1 MCQLSVTNWRK
12 TCHFDKRGYRPI
24 GKTLFFMYLCMLM
37 PQEGNIII
45 RNARVNNL
53 KEITVEIPRNRLV
66 VVTGVSGSGKSS
78 LAFDTLFAEGQR
90 RFAESLSSYARQ
102 FLGRMSKPDVDV
114 IEGIPPAIAIEQ
126 KVNIRNPRST
136 VATTTEIYDYLRLL
150 FARIGRTYSP
160 VSGREVKA
168 QGVQDVLSAMEAPGA
183 YYILSDLRWDAR
195 EDKVELMLGLKEEG
209 YGRLFR
215 EADAAILQIEDVLKT
230 DGAYPEGLWLLV
242 DRVKLADSPDD
253 DMRMRLS
260 ASVQAAFD
268 KGNGDMALYKMPGQA
283 GKMPGQAVKM
293 PGQAGHDGGSVT
305 PDQIGGLIRFC
316 SRFELDGM
324 SFRQPDE
331 YLFSFNS
338 PLGACPVCGG
348 LGKIVG
354 ISEDLVVPDK
364 TKSIYDGAIAC
375 WRGEKMS
382 WFKDLVVKNSEKYGI
397 PIFEPYCKLTDA
409 QKRTLWDAR
418 ATMGDESTIC
428 GINEFFEWVEA
439 NRYKIQY
446 KYMLS
451 RYSGRTTC
459 HACGGSRLRPEAL
472 YVKIGGK
479 NIHEL
484 MSMTVEDLL
493 GWFREMTGQA
503 GHDVIPG
510 SATVIPGSATV
521 IPGLTGH
528 PVIPGSDRV
537 SLTDYE
543 LEVAG
548 KAIEE
553 ICYRLQ
559 CIEDVGLGY
568 LTLSRT
574 MNTLSGGESQ
584 RVNLVTALG
593 SSLVGSMY
601 ILDEP
606 SIGLHPRDTERLI
619 SVLKRL
625 RDIGNTVV
633 VVEHDPEIIRAA
645 DYLIDLGPKAGVN
658 GGEVVF
664 EGVPPRMPGQAGHDG
679 KMPGQA
685 GHDGRNVMADGDRP
699 SLTLQ
704 YLSGLRRPYVREKNP
719 WQYSITVEGAMQ
731 NNLKDIDVRFPL
743 NAFTVVTG
751 VSGSGKSSLVGDI
764 LYPAL
769 HRRLNETGE
778 LPGTFKGLSG
788 DLSRITRVEYVDQN
802 PIGKSSRS
810 NAVTYLKVWDDIRKL
825 LSEQQFAKINGF
837 TPSYFSFNQ
846 DGGRCPECQ
855 GDGFVKIGMQF
866 MADVTMVCES
876 CGGKRFKPEIL
887 EVKYQD
893 KNVDDILNMSVDE
906 AIAFFGAQKEE
917 AAKSIALKLQ
927 PLVDVG
933 LGYIKLGQPSS
944 TLSGGESQ
952 RINLAYFLSL
962 SEGGPRREKILFIFD
977 EPTTGLHFYDV
988 EKLLKSFDALIASG
1002 HTVIVVEHNLDVIR
1016 SADWVIDLGPD
1027 AGDRGGEVVFAGTP
1041 EDLKQ
1046 YGKTFT
1052 AQYL

>member
-1 MCQLSVTNWRK
+1 MSKEN
-12 TCHFDKRGYRPI
+12 
-24 GKTLFFMYLCMLM
+24 
-37 PQEGNIII
+37 NIII
-45 RNARVNNL
+45 KNARENNL
-53 KEITVEIPRNRLV
+53 KGITVEIPRGRLV
-66 VVTGVSGSGKSS
+66 VITGVSGSGKSS

-102 FLGRMSKPDVDV
+102 FLGRMSKPDVDI

-126 KVNIRNPRST
+126 KVNIKNPRST

-160 VSGREVKA
+160 VSGQEVKA
-168 QGVQDVLSAMEAPGA
+168 HSVKDVLDFLSDGLEHSV
-183 YYILSDLRWDAR
+183 YILAESRWASR
-195 EDKVELMLGLKEEG
+195 SDKVEYLLSLKEEG
-209 YGRLFR
+209 YSRLFDTR
-215 EADAAILQIEDVLKT
+215 DHRILSIEDVLQMN
-230 DGAYPEGLWLLV
+230 GNYPDNLLLLI
-242 DRVKLADSPDD
+242 DRLKIHPPMDSDTV
-253 DMRMRLS
+253 MRLS
-260 ASVQAAFD
+260 SSAQLAFDMGKGDIYLWEKPNTDKKIDAVDQVQADF
-268 KGNGDMALYKMPGQA
+268 GRGGII
-283 GKMPGQAVKM
+283 
-293 PGQAGHDGGSVT
+293 DGGPGPATMPQEYLRGTSVGPGPRDEIT
-305 PDQIGGLIRFC
+305 PRPENSWTRSNMAGTFGMPDGGLTHFC
-316 SRFELDGM
+316 SRFELDGIT
-324 SFRQPDE
+324 FRQPDE

-348 LGKIVG
+348 LGKIIG

-375 WRGEKMS
+375 WRGEKMG
-382 WFKDLVVKNSEKYGI
+382 WFKDQLILNAEKEGI
-397 PIFEPYCKLTDA
+397 PIFEPYCKLTQA
-409 QKRTLWDAR
+409 QKDIIWTHE
-418 ATMGDESTIC
+418 GDYQDPGAFF
-428 GINEFFEWVEA
+428 GINQFFQWVES

-459 HACGGSRLRPEAL
+459 HACGGSRLRKEAL
-472 YVKIGGK
+472 YVKICGK
-479 NIHEL
+479 TIHDIL
-484 MSMTVEDLL
+484 SMTVEDLL
-493 GWFREMTGQA
+493 KWF
-503 GHDVIPG
+503 G
-510 SATVIPGSATV
+510 S
-521 IPGLTGH
+521 
-528 PVIPGSDRV
+528 V
-537 SLTDYE
+537 SLTPYE
-543 LEVAG
+543 SEVAG
-548 KAIEE
+548 KTIEE
-553 ICYRLQ
+553 IKFRLQ

-606 SIGLHPRDTERLI
+606 SIGLHPRDTDRLI
-619 SVLKRL
+619 EVLRRL

-645 DYLIDLGPKAGVN
+645 DWVIDLGPGAGVN

-664 EGVPPRMPGQAGHDG
+664 EGKLSASPEMTG
-679 KMPGQA
+679 K
-685 GHDGRNVMADGDRP
+685 

-704 YLSGLRRPYVREKNP
+704 YLSGAREPYHREKNP
-719 WQYSITVEGAMQ
+719 WHYSIVVKGAMQ

-769 HRRLNETGE
+769 HRRINETGD
-778 LPGTFKGLSG
+778 LPGTFKGLEG
-788 DLSRITRVEYVDQN
+788 DLNRVTRVEYVDQN

-810 NAVTYLKVWDDIRKL
+810 NAVTYLKVYDDIRKL
-825 LSEQQFAKINGF
+825 LSKQQYARINGF

-887 EVKYQD
+887 EVKYEGLS
-893 KNVDDILNMSVDE
+893 VSDILDMSVDE
-906 AIAFFGAQKEE
+906 AISFFGSRKDEDART
-917 AAKSIALKLQ
+917 IAEKLQ
-927 PLVDVG
+927 PLADVG

-952 RINLAYFLSL
+952 RIKLAYFLSI
-962 SEGGPRREKILFIFD
+962 SDGSRDKILFIFD
-977 EPTTGLHFYDV
+977 EPTTGLHFHDV
-988 EKLLKSFDALIASG
+988 KKLLKAFDALLSKG
-1002 HTVIVVEHNLDVIR
+1002 HTVLVVEHNLDVIR
-1016 SADWVIDLGPD
+1016 AADWVIDLGPD
-1027 AGDRGGEVVFAGTP
+1027 AGDRGGEVVFEGTP
-1041 EDLKQ
+1041 EDLKK

-1052 AQYL
+1052 AKYL